1 MKYFNLI
8 LENRYIFRGL
18 ALGLIVL
25 SIAISSYQGNNLSIN
40 IDNKRTMTEEDL
52 KAVAKDLVV
61 FEKVSK

>member
-8 LENRYIFRGL
+8 LENTFIFRGL
-18 ALGLIVL
+18 ALGLIIL

-52 KAVAKDLVV
+52 KAVVKDLVV